1 MKNYY
6 KGVSILNTSLV
17 NLSKILYELKQRNAY
32 IENNNVKLEEKITEN
47 EENIVFAMMA
57 CTELYEM
64 LISFTN
70 VYDYGKDGVARMASA
85 MVKVYT
91 NLVKRGLKTLED
103 VPEKIRAEVE
113 EELNR
118 GE

>member
-1 MKNYY
+1 M
-6 KGVSILNTSLV
+6 NTSLV
-17 NLSKILYELKQRNAY
+17 NLSKMLYELKRKNAY
-32 IENNNVKLEEKITEN
+32 IENNNVKLEEKVAEN
-47 EENIVFAMMA
+47 EENIIFAMMA
-57 CTELYEM
+57 CAELYEM

-91 NLVKRGLKTLED
+91 NLIKRGLKTLED

>member
-1 MKNYY
+1 M
-6 KGVSILNTSLV
+6 NTSLV
-17 NLSKILYELKQRNAY
+17 NLSKILYDLKQRNAY
-32 IENNNVKLEEKITEN
+32 IEDNNVKLEEKITEN

-57 CTELYEM
+57 CAELYEM

-85 MVKVYT
+85 MVKVYM
-91 NLVKRGLKTLED
+91 NLVKRELKTLED

>member
-1 MKNYY
+1 M
-6 KGVSILNTSLV
+6 NTSLV

-57 CTELYEM
+57 CAELYEM

-70 VYDYGKDGVARMASA
+70 VYNYGKDGVVRMASA

>member
-1 MKNYY
+1 M
-6 KGVSILNTSLV
+6 NTSLA

-32 IENNNVKLEEKITEN
+32 IEDNNVKLEEKITEN

-57 CTELYEM
+57 CAELYEM

-85 MVKVYT
+85 MVKVYV
-91 NLVKRGLKTLED
+91 NLVKRGLKTLDD
-103 VPEKIRAEVE
+103 VPEKLRAEVE
-113 EELNR
+113 EELR

>member
-1 MKNYY
+1 M
-6 KGVSILNTSLV
+6 STSLG
-17 NLSKILYELKQRNAY
+17 NLSKMLYELKQRNAY
-32 IENNNVKLEEKITEN
+32 IENNNVKLEEKIAEN

-64 LISFTN
+64 LIGFTS

-91 NLVKRGLKTLED
+91 NLIKRGLKTLED